1 MNTEIVSDLAGLAK
15 DPLSFVYW
23 AFPWGEGL
31 LTHQDGPEAWQKE
44 ILGHIGENVSPD
56 KVIQEAVASGHGIG
70 KSALVSKKSRDD
82 HRRASGSPGKE
93 RFQ

>member
-31 LTHQDGPEAWQKE
+31 LLPIRTAPKPG
-44 ILGHIGENVSPD
+44 
-56 KVIQEAVASGHGIG
+56 
-70 KSALVSKKSRDD
+70 
-82 HRRASGSPGKE
+82 RRKYWAI
-93 RFQ
+93 